1 MGLAAAHRAVQ
12 LGHAVDV
19 IEADDR
25 PGGMAAHFDFGGLS
39 IERFYHFVCKSDV
52 PTFELM
58 AELGISDKIRWAA
71 TSMGYF
77 VKGRIHPWGDPI
89 SLLTF
94 PHLGLV
100 SKFRTGLQMFLATR
114 ARSFERIEALTARQW
129 IERGSGRQ
137 VYEILWRRL
146 MELKFYEFADEI
158 SASWIATRVKRIG
171 KSRRSIFQ
179 EELGYIEGGSET
191 LVDALVR
198 SIKAR
203 GGRIHLRAPA
213 ARILTD
219 NGRVTG
225 VAAAGRVIAADEV
238 ICTVPIPLVNNLIP
252 ELPDDWK
259 AKYAS
264 IRNIGVVC
272 VVYKL
277 RRSVSKHFWLNI
289 VDPEIEIPGLI
300 EFSNLRPLPAH
311 IVYVP
316 YYMPT
321 TQPKWTRGDDAFISE
336 AFGYIRRLNPA
347 ISENDVIDARVGRLR
362 YAQPVCEPNFAAKL
376 PAVRTPIAGL
386 QIADTCYYYPED
398 RGIAE
403 SVRLGRRM
411 AEEVAR

>member
-1 MGLAAAHRAVQ
+1 MARLVVIGAGPMGLAAAHRAVQ

-252 ELPDDWK
+252 ELPDDW
-259 AKYAS
+259 
-264 IRNIGVVC
+264 
-272 VVYKL
+272 
-277 RRSVSKHFWLNI
+277 
-289 VDPEIEIPGLI
+289 
-300 EFSNLRPLPAH
+300 
-311 IVYVP
+311 
-316 YYMPT
+316 
-321 TQPKWTRGDDAFISE
+321 
-336 AFGYIRRLNPA
+336 
-347 ISENDVIDARVGRLR
+347 
-362 YAQPVCEPNFAAKL
+362 
-376 PAVRTPIAGL
+376 
-386 QIADTCYYYPED
+386 
-398 RGIAE
+398 
-403 SVRLGRRM
+403 
-411 AEEVAR
+411 